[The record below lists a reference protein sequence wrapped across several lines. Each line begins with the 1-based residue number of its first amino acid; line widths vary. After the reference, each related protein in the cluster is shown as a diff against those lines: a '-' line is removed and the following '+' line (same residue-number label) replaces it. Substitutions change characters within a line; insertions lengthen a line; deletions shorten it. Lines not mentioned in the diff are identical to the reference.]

1 MRKLTNKQEKFC
13 INYLLNNNATEAAIK
28 AGYSKDTAV
37 VIASQNLTKLNVK
50 ERIKELRDKTESAK
64 IMSVQERREMLTLI
78 ARFGGKLSIPAIAEL
93 NKMGGD
99 YAPIRTDVTSKGE
112 ALKSNNFIFTL
123 KFDGNTKSNISETLA
138 ISPSEGMLLRDGTL
152 LNNGSV
158 NEVREDNRRDSLADG
173 TGNARSE
180 GEKLLVGGSDIPA
193 SKDSLPASQTST
205 TT

>member
-1 MRKLTNKQEKFC
+1 MPNKPGQGRKPSADKHQIIGIPFQKGVSGNPKGRPRKEVC
-13 INYLLNNNATEAAIK
+13 ITTWLKEFADKSI
-28 AGYSKDTAV
+28 TAP
-37 VIASQNLTKLNVK
+37 IDAKNLTYAQAAALSAWKAAAKGDLPEYNFII
-50 ERIKELRDKTESAK
+50 ERIEGKS
-64 IMSVQERREMLTLI
+64 LT
-78 ARFGGKLSIPAIAEL
+78 
-93 NKMGGD
+93 
-99 YAPIRTDVTSKGE
+99 TVDVTSKGE